1 MGCSGRL
8 KEYVLVAV
16 VALVAPAT
24 AGGRD
29 VVREGPC
36 SGTADWKLKLSPE
49 DGRIEVEY
57 EVDSNVNGQTWRVRL
72 FKDGDR
78 IFRGTRQTHGP
89 SGSFE
94 PSRHPESGWL
104 GQIPSASR
112 QRRQWSNLRGKGDL
126 LEPSR
131 EIAVRGDAHEITVV
145 FSSPKNVDLAD
156 RRSAIA

>member
-1 MGCSGRL
+1 MNARTARL
-8 KEYVLVAV
+8 ACIAALVAV

-24 AGGRD
+24 AGDRD

-94 PSRHPESGWL
+94 LRVVTSNPAGPDTFRARAVNTASGQTCA
-104 GQIPSASR
+104 GTA
-112 QRRQWSNLRGKGDL
+112 
-126 LEPSR
+126 
-131 EIAVRGDAHEITVV
+131 A
-145 FSSPKNVDLAD
+145 F
-156 RRSAIA
+156 